1 MNQETKGFRSWEQG
15 YWQRHLGHDRYYHIS
30 ALFVVDLENF
40 RSVGAGDI
48 LRDVYQTLTADP
60 TSLAN
65 LDQDLPNY
73 VQQNLPIVS
82 LPPEWLW
89 CETWCSNSTKARA
102 KTIDMC
108 QNPVRK
114 EGKLQQARRI
124 APEWS
129 EYDAKLDAWIKEATV
144 EEEKQKGQNRDE
156 L

>member
-1 MNQETKGFRSWEQG
+1 MG
-15 YWQRHLGHDRYYHIS
+15 
-30 ALFVVDLENF
+30 
-40 RSVGAGDI
+40 
-48 LRDVYQTLTADP
+48 TLTADP

-124 APEWS
+124 APEWV
-129 EYDAKLDAWIKEATV
+129 EYDAHLQAIIDKANEKESKTSLA
-144 EEEKQKGQNRDE
+144 KDE